1 MGENVND
8 SQRPTAPPVSGR
20 PGSGQPWAASPRP
33 APTAAQKRQKFWSRL
48 FTRFDTDSG
57 SPRKAALRIV
67 ETIALV
73 AAALGV
79 AWWLAPEDPF
89 GLEAQFPWLWLMPA
103 ILAMRYGSTLGV
115 VAVATMLGGW
125 YLLMHGHHEDEAQAV
140 VSAAQAFPQA
150 YFLGGLVLT
159 LLCGQFAEV
168 WNARSRRL
176 RGVNAYLEERLT
188 MLTKNHFLLRLSHE
202 RLEQDLLSKPLT
214 LRESLDRMRALTL
227 TQYLLDPGRMP
238 APDAFLQI
246 LVQSCQVESAS
257 VFACDVHGHVLPE
270 AVASVGKVTPLAAD
284 DPLVRYCLT
293 QQKLGHIQT
302 ESLNQTL
309 RNQSRYLVC
318 APLRNYEGRQ
328 FGLLVVEQLP
338 FLALNEDTLQL
349 MSVLI
354 DYYADGIEMG
364 DSARAILQQLPT
376 CPPELAVDLV
386 RLHRL
391 KRSTDIDSSL
401 VALVFGDDELS
412 RDMYDQVRRLKR
424 AADVVWTYKAGGRN
438 VLMTLLPLAGP
449 AAVDG
454 YLMRIET
461 ASHAQFDNK
470 SLANFAAAHTAALGS
485 DEPMR
490 LLINLVERCA
500 A

>member
-1 MGENVND
+1 MSD
-8 SQRPTAPPVSGR
+8 TPR
-20 PGSGQPWAASPRP
+20 PGRGATPQRPWAAGMSTTL
-33 APTAAQKRQKFWSRL
+33 TAGQKRQKFWSRF

-67 ETIALV
+67 ETVALV
-73 AAALGV
+73 VAALLFAHWV
-79 AWWLAPEDPF
+79 APEDPL
-89 GLEAQFPWLWLMPA
+89 GIRAQFPWLWLVAA

-115 VAVATMLGGW
+115 VAVATMMAGW
-125 YLLMHGHHEDEAQAV
+125 YLLVHGHQSSEADAV
-140 VSAAQAFPQA
+140 AAAAQAFPQS

-176 RGVNAYLEERLT
+176 RAINAYLDERLT

-227 TQYLLDPGRMP
+227 TQILLDPSRMP

-246 LVQSCQVESAS
+246 LAQSCQVASAA
-257 VFACDVHGHVLPE
+257 VYVCDAAGHITPE
-270 AVASVGKVTPLAAD
+270 PAASVGKVSELAAD
-284 DPLVRYCLT
+284 DALVRYCLA
-293 QQKLGHIQT
+293 QRKLGHIQT
-302 ESLNQTL
+302 ESLNQNL

-318 APLRNYEGRQ
+318 APLLNFEGRL
-328 FGLLVVEQLP
+328 FGLLAVEQLP
-338 FLALNEDTLQL
+338 FVALNEDTLQL

-354 DYYADGIEMG
+354 DYYADGIEVG
-364 DSARAILQQLPT
+364 GTARSILQQLPT
-376 CPPELAVDLV
+376 CPPELAVDVV

-412 RDMYDQVRRLKR
+412 RDMFDQIRRLKR

-438 VLMTLLPLAGP
+438 VLMTLLPLAGA

-454 YLMRIET
+454 YLMRVEA
-461 ASHAQFDNK
+461 ASQAQFGAK
-470 SLANFAAAHTAALGS
+470 SLANYAAIHTAAIGGE
-485 DEPMR
+485 EPSR
-490 LLINLVERCA
+490 LLPNLVERCA